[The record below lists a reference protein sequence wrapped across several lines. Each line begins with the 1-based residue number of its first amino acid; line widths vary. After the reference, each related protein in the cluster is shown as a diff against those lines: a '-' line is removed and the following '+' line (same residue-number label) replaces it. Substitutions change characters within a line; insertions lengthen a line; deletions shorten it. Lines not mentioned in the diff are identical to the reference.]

1 MSPRQSARVLSSVP
15 RRTLLSSV
23 ILTLIALFVLF
34 APSSPA
40 YAQTAGKQIGAA
52 SPTPPKD
59 PNAPTVTS
67 AGTAATNS
75 SASSSGA
82 SGASG
87 ASGTSISLDLR
98 SGTTSGSGTGPVQI
112 IVLVTLLAI
121 GPAILMLVT
130 GFTRIVIVLG
140 LTRNALNLQGVPPN
154 QVIIGLSLFLTIFV
168 MSPVISK
175 VNTNALQPYL
185 DKQITQQEAFDRGS
199 QPVKEFMAKQ
209 VRESDLALFIDLSG
223 ETRPADVKDVPFT
236 TLVPAFVIG
245 ELRAAF
251 IIGFVIFIPF
261 LIIDLVVSAS
271 LMSMGMVMVQ
281 PMTVALP
288 FKLLLF
294 VLVDG
299 WQLLAG
305 SLVRSFVK

>member
-1 MSPRQSARVLSSVP
+1 MPRLVSASASRP
-15 RRTLLSSV
+15 TLLSSV
-23 ILTLIALFVLF
+23 ILTVVALVVLL
-34 APSSPA
+34 APSSA
-40 YAQTAGKQIGAA
+40 ASAQTTGKQVTAV
-52 SPTPPKD
+52 SPTSPKD
-59 PNAPTVTS
+59 PTRATAEGTS
-67 AGTAATNS
+67 ATTGTTGS
-75 SASSSGA
+75 STTSGA

-87 ASGTSISLDLR
+87 ASGSSISIDLR
-98 SGTTSGSGTGPVQI
+98 DGSTSGAGTGPVQI

-130 GFTRIVIVLG
+130 SFTRIVIVLG

-168 MSPVISK
+168 MSPVMSK
-175 VNTNALQPYL
+175 VNTDALKPYL
-185 DKQITQQEAFDRGS
+185 NHEITQEQAFDRGS
-199 QPVKEFMAKQ
+199 LPVKEFMAKQ
-209 VRESDLALFIDLSG
+209 VREGDLQLFIDLSG
-223 ETRPADVKDVPFT
+223 DERPADVMDVPLT
-236 TLVPAFVIG
+236 TLIPAFVIS

-305 SLVRSFVK
+305 SLVRSFVR

>member
-1 MSPRQSARVLSSVP
+1 MSRLASVAV
-15 RRTLLSSV
+15 RRPTLLSSLA
-23 ILTLIALFVLF
+23 LTLVALVLLL

-40 YAQTAGKQIGAA
+40 SAQTTGKQVGTV
-52 SPTPPKD
+52 SPTAPKD
-59 PNAPTVTS
+59 PTAPAVDTASGPTGTS
-67 AGTAATNS
+67 T
-75 SASSSGA
+75 SSGA
-82 SGASG
+82 TGA
-87 ASGTSISLDLR
+87 AISLDLR
-98 SGTTSGSGTGPVQI
+98 SGDTSGDGTGPVQI
-112 IVLVTLLAI
+112 IVLVTLLAV

-130 GFTRIVIVLG
+130 SFTRIVIVLG

-175 VNTNALQPYL
+175 VNTEALQPYL
-185 DKQITQQEAFDRGS
+185 DHEITQQEAFERGS
-199 QPVKEFMAKQ
+199 LPVKEFMSKQ
-209 VRESDLALFIDLSG
+209 VREGDLALFIDLSG
-223 ETRPADVKDVPFT
+223 DDRPADVMDVPLT
-236 TLVPAFVIG
+236 TMIPAFVIS

-288 FKLLLF
+288 FKLLIF

-305 SLVRSFVK
+305 SLVRSFVR

>member
-1 MSPRQSARVLSSVP
+1 MSRLASAAV
-15 RRTLLSSV
+15 RRPTLLSSLV
-23 ILTLIALFVLF
+23 LTLLALVLLL
-34 APSSPA
+34 APSSA
-40 YAQTAGKQIGAA
+40 ASAQTTGKQ
-52 SPTPPKD
+52 
-59 PNAPTVTS
+59 VTS
-67 AGTAATNS
+67 AAPTAAKDPTS
-75 SASSSGA
+75 PTSAAGA
-82 SGASG
+82 SGAAGVGAASG
-87 ASGTSISLDLR
+87 ATGTSISIDLR
-98 SGTTSGSGTGPVQI
+98 DGSTSGSGTGPVQI

-130 GFTRIVIVLG
+130 SFTRIVIVLG

-168 MSPVISK
+168 MSPVMTK
-175 VNTNALQPYL
+175 VNTEALQPYL
-185 DKQITQQEAFDRGS
+185 NHQITQEEAFSKGS
-199 QPVKEFMAKQ
+199 APVKEFMAKQ
-209 VRESDLALFIDLSG
+209 VREGDLQLFIDLSG
-223 ETRPADVKDVPFT
+223 KDRPADVLDVPLT
-236 TLVPAFVIG
+236 TMIPAFVIS

-305 SLVRSFVK
+305 SLVRSFVR

>member
-1 MSPRQSARVLSSVP
+1 
-15 RRTLLSSV
+15 
-23 ILTLIALFVLF
+23 
-34 APSSPA
+34 
-40 YAQTAGKQIGAA
+40 
-52 SPTPPKD
+52 
-59 PNAPTVTS
+59 
-67 AGTAATNS
+67 
-75 SASSSGA
+75 
-82 SGASG
+82 
-87 ASGTSISLDLR
+87 
-98 SGTTSGSGTGPVQI
+98 VQI
-112 IVLVTLLAI
+112 IVLVTLLSI
-121 GPAILMLVT
+121 GPAVLMLVT
-130 GFTRIVIVLG
+130 SFTRIVIVLG

-154 QVIIGLSLFLTIFV
+154 QVIIGLSLFLTVFV
-168 MSPVISK
+168 MSPVLTE
-175 VNTNALQPYL
+175 VNNEALKPYL
-185 DKQITQQEAFDRGS
+185 NHEITQEQAFERGAI
-199 QPVKEFMAKQ
+199 PVKEFMAKQ
-209 VRESDLALFIDLSG
+209 VRESDLAMFIDLSG
-223 ETRPADVKDVPFT
+223 DERPTDAVDVPFT

-305 SLVRSFVK
+305 SLIRSFVR

>member
-1 MSPRQSARVLSSVP
+1 MSRLVSVAV
-15 RRTLLSSV
+15 RRPTLLSSLA
-23 ILTLIALFVLF
+23 LTLFALGLLLV
-34 APSSPA
+34 PS
-40 YAQTAGKQIGAA
+40 TAA
-52 SPTPPKD
+52 SAQSTGSQVVSPVAPKD
-59 PNAPTVTS
+59 PTAPVVAQTS
-67 AGTAATNS
+67 GPAGTPSTGTS
-75 SASSSGA
+75 A
-82 SGASG
+82 SGATGSSISIDLRDAS
-87 ASGTSISLDLR
+87 ASGD
-98 SGTTSGSGTGPVQI
+98 GAGPVQI

-130 GFTRIVIVLG
+130 SFTRIVIVLG
-140 LTRNALNLQGVPPN
+140 LTRNALNLQGVLPN

-168 MSPVISK
+168 MSPVITR
-175 VNTNALQPYL
+175 VNDDALQPYL
-185 DKQITQQEAFDRGS
+185 DEQITQQEAFDRGVI
-199 QPVKEFMAKQ
+199 PVKEFMAKQ
-209 VRESDLALFIDLSG
+209 VREGDLKLFVELSG
-223 ETRPADVKDVPFT
+223 RDQPADVMDVPLP
-236 TLVPAFVIG
+236 TLIPAFVIS

-281 PMTVALP
+281 PMAVALP

-305 SLVRSFVK
+305 SLVRSFVR

>member
-1 MSPRQSARVLSSVP
+1 MSRLVSVAV
-15 RRTLLSSV
+15 RRPTLLSS
-23 ILTLIALFVLF
+23 LALVMMALGLLLV
-34 APSSPA
+34 PSSA
-40 YAQTAGKQIGAA
+40 ASAQTAGAQVV
-52 SPTPPKD
+52 SPLAPKD
-59 PNAPTVTS
+59 PTAPVVAQTTGT
-67 AGTAATNS
+67 AGTSGATS
-75 SASSSGA
+75 A
-82 SGASG
+82 SGATG
-87 ASGTSISLDLR
+87 ASISLDLR
-98 SGTTSGSGTGPVQI
+98 DAEATGDGAGPVQI

-130 GFTRIVIVLG
+130 SFTRIVIVLG

-154 QVIIGLSLFLTIFV
+154 QVIIGLSLFLTLFV
-168 MSPVISK
+168 MSPVITK
-175 VNTNALQPYL
+175 VNDDALQPYL
-185 DKQITQQEAFDRGS
+185 DKQITQQEAFDRGVI
-199 QPVKEFMAKQ
+199 PVKEFMAKQ
-209 VRESDLALFIDLSG
+209 VREGDLQLFIELSG
-223 ETRPADVKDVPFT
+223 KDQPADVMDVPLP
-236 TLVPAFVIG
+236 TLIPAFVIS

-281 PMTVALP
+281 PMAVALP

-305 SLVRSFVK
+305 SLVRSFVR

>member
-1 MSPRQSARVLSSVP
+1 M
-15 RRTLLSSV
+15 
-23 ILTLIALFVLF
+23 
-34 APSSPA
+34 
-40 YAQTAGKQIGAA
+40 
-52 SPTPPKD
+52 
-59 PNAPTVTS
+59 
-67 AGTAATNS
+67 
-75 SASSSGA
+75 
-82 SGASG
+82 
-87 ASGTSISLDLR
+87 
-98 SGTTSGSGTGPVQI
+98 QI

-130 GFTRIVIVLG
+130 SFTRIVIVLG

-168 MSPVISK
+168 MSPVMTK
-175 VNTNALQPYL
+175 VNTEALQPYL
-185 DKQITQQEAFDRGS
+185 NHQITQEEAFSKGS
-199 QPVKEFMAKQ
+199 APVKEFMAKQ
-209 VRESDLALFIDLSG
+209 VREGDLQLFIDLSG
-223 ETRPADVKDVPFT
+223 KDRPADVLDVPLT
-236 TLVPAFVIG
+236 TMIPAFVIS

-305 SLVRSFVK
+305 SLVRSFVR

>member
-1 MSPRQSARVLSSVP
+1 MTPMFRLAGVTVR
-15 RRTLLSSV
+15 RRTLLSSLF
-23 ILTLIALFVLF
+23 LTVFALVLLF
-34 APSSPA
+34 GPSS
-40 YAQTAGKQIGAA
+40 AA
-52 SPTPPKD
+52 SAQSTTGKEVGTAPTAPKD
-59 PNAPTVTS
+59 PGTS
-67 AGTAATNS
+67 AGTAST
-75 SASSSGA
+75 SSSTSGPTGTSLSSGTTGA
-82 SGASG
+82 SGA
-87 ASGTSISLDLR
+87 AISLDLR
-98 SGTTSGSGTGPVQI
+98 SGQTSGDGTGPVQI
-112 IVLVTLLAI
+112 IVLVTLLSI

-130 GFTRIVIVLG
+130 SFTRIVIVLG

-168 MSPVISK
+168 MSPVLTK
-175 VNTNALQPYL
+175 VNDDALKPYL
-185 DKQITQQEAFDRGS
+185 NHQITQEEALDRGS
-199 QPVKEFMAKQ
+199 KPVKEFMAKQ
-209 VRESDLALFIDLSG
+209 VRESDLAMFIDLSG
-223 ETRPADVKDVPFT
+223 KERPADVMDVPFT

-305 SLVRSFVK
+305 SLIRSFVR

>member
-1 MSPRQSARVLSSVP
+1 MHRFSSPTSGRPGLLP
-15 RRTLLSSV
+15 TLLFAIVALV
-23 ILTLIALFVLF
+23 ILL
-34 APSSPA
+34 APGPA
-40 YAQTAGKQIGAA
+40 YAQSTGKQVGPV
-52 SPTPPKD
+52 SPTEPKD
-59 PNAPTVTS
+59 PTLPQV
-67 AGTAATNS
+67 
-75 SASSSGA
+75 SGA
-82 SGASG
+82 SGATGSDATGSGISIDLRDGETSG
-87 ASGTSISLDLR
+87 AGA
-98 SGTTSGSGTGPVQI
+98 GPVQV

-130 GFTRIVIVLG
+130 SFTRIVIVLG

-175 VNTNALQPYL
+175 VNEDALQPYL
-185 DKQITQQEAFDRGS
+185 NQEISQSEAFDRGAL
-199 QPVKEFMAKQ
+199 PVKEFMAKQ
-209 VRESDLALFIDLSG
+209 VREGDLALFIDLSG
-223 ETRPADVKDVPFT
+223 ADRPTDVMDVPLP
-236 TLVPAFVIG
+236 TLIPAFVIS

-305 SLVRSFVK
+305 SLIRSFVR

>member
-1 MSPRQSARVLSSVP
+1 MSRLAGAAV
-15 RRTLLSSV
+15 RRPTLLSSLV
-23 ILTLIALFVLF
+23 LTLLALVLLL

-40 YAQTAGKQIGAA
+40 SAQTTGKQ
-52 SPTPPKD
+52 
-59 PNAPTVTS
+59 VTS
-67 AGTAATNS
+67 ATPTAAKDPTS
-75 SASSSGA
+75 PASAAGA
-82 SGASG
+82 SGAVGVGSASG
-87 ASGTSISLDLR
+87 ATGTSISIDLR
-98 SGTTSGSGTGPVQI
+98 DGSTSGSGTGPVQI

-130 GFTRIVIVLG
+130 SFTRIVIVLG

-168 MSPVISK
+168 MSPVMTK
-175 VNTNALQPYL
+175 VNTEALQPYL
-185 DKQITQQEAFDRGS
+185 NHQITQEEAFSKGS
-199 QPVKEFMAKQ
+199 APVKEFMAKQ
-209 VRESDLALFIDLSG
+209 VREGDLQLFIDLSG
-223 ETRPADVKDVPFT
+223 KDRPADVLDVPLT
-236 TLVPAFVIG
+236 TMIPAFVIS

-305 SLVRSFVK
+305 SLVRSFVR

>member
-1 MSPRQSARVLSSVP
+1 MSRLASATV
-15 RRTLLSSV
+15 RRPTLLSSLV
-23 ILTLIALFVLF
+23 LTLLALVLLL

-40 YAQTAGKQIGAA
+40 SAQTTGKQ
-52 SPTPPKD
+52 
-59 PNAPTVTS
+59 VTS
-67 AGTAATNS
+67 AAPTAAKDPTS
-75 SASSSGA
+75 PTSAAGA
-82 SGASG
+82 SGAAGVGAASG
-87 ASGTSISLDLR
+87 ATGTSISIDLR
-98 SGTTSGSGTGPVQI
+98 DGSTSGSGTGPVQI

-130 GFTRIVIVLG
+130 SFTRIVIVLG

-168 MSPVISK
+168 MSPVMTK
-175 VNTNALQPYL
+175 VNTEALQPYL
-185 DKQITQQEAFDRGS
+185 NHQITQEEAFSKGS
-199 QPVKEFMAKQ
+199 APVKEFMAKQ
-209 VRESDLALFIDLSG
+209 VREGDLQLFIDLSG
-223 ETRPADVKDVPFT
+223 KDRPADVLDVPLT
-236 TLVPAFVIG
+236 TMIPAFVIS

-305 SLVRSFVK
+305 SLVRSFVR

>member
-1 MSPRQSARVLSSVP
+1 MSRLVSVAV
-15 RRTLLSSV
+15 RRPTLLSS
-23 ILTLIALFVLF
+23 IALVMMALGLLLV
-34 APSSPA
+34 PSSAA
-40 YAQTAGKQIGAA
+40 YAQTTGAQVV
-52 SPTPPKD
+52 SPLAPKD
-59 PNAPTVTS
+59 PTAPVVAQTAGTS
-67 AGTAATNS
+67 GTAGTAT
-75 SASSSGA
+75 A
-82 SGASG
+82 SGATG
-87 ASGTSISLDLR
+87 ASISLDLR
-98 SGTTSGSGTGPVQI
+98 DAEATGDGAGPVQI

-130 GFTRIVIVLG
+130 SFTRIVIVLG

-154 QVIIGLSLFLTIFV
+154 QVIIGLSLFLTLFV
-168 MSPVISK
+168 MSPVITK
-175 VNTNALQPYL
+175 VNDDALQPYL
-185 DKQITQQEAFDRGS
+185 DKQITQQEAFDRGVI
-199 QPVKEFMAKQ
+199 PVKEFMAKQ
-209 VRESDLALFIDLSG
+209 VREGDLQLFIELSG
-223 ETRPADVKDVPFT
+223 KDQPADVMDVPLP
-236 TLVPAFVIG
+236 TLIPAFVIS

-281 PMTVALP
+281 PMAVALP

-305 SLVRSFVK
+305 SLVRSFVR

>member
-1 MSPRQSARVLSSVP
+1 MSRLASAAV
-15 RRTLLSSV
+15 RRPTLLSSLV
-23 ILTLIALFVLF
+23 LTLLALAVLL
-34 APSSPA
+34 APSPSA
-40 YAQTAGKQIGAA
+40 SAQTTGKQ
-52 SPTPPKD
+52 
-59 PNAPTVTS
+59 VTS
-67 AGTAATNS
+67 ATPTAAKDPTS
-75 SASSSGA
+75 PTSAAGVSGAVGVGTA
-82 SGASG
+82 SGAT
-87 ASGTSISLDLR
+87 GTSISIDLR
-98 SGTTSGSGTGPVQI
+98 DGTTSGSGTGPVQI

-130 GFTRIVIVLG
+130 SFTRIVIVLG

-168 MSPVISK
+168 MSPVMTK
-175 VNTNALQPYL
+175 VNTEALQPYL
-185 DKQITQQEAFDRGS
+185 NHEITQEEAFSKGS
-199 QPVKEFMAKQ
+199 APVKEFMAKQ
-209 VRESDLALFIDLSG
+209 VREGDLQLFIDLSG
-223 ETRPADVKDVPFT
+223 ADRPADVLDVPLT
-236 TLVPAFVIG
+236 TMIPAFVIS

-305 SLVRSFVK
+305 SLVRSFVS

>member
-1 MSPRQSARVLSSVP
+1 MSRLAGAAV
-15 RRTLLSSV
+15 RRPTLLSSLV
-23 ILTLIALFVLF
+23 LTLLALVLLL

-40 YAQTAGKQIGAA
+40 SAQTTGKQ
-52 SPTPPKD
+52 
-59 PNAPTVTS
+59 VTS
-67 AGTAATNS
+67 ATPTAAKDPTS
-75 SASSSGA
+75 PTSAAGA
-82 SGASG
+82 SGAVGVGSASG
-87 ASGTSISLDLR
+87 ATGTSISIDLR
-98 SGTTSGSGTGPVQI
+98 DGNTSGSGTGPVQI

-130 GFTRIVIVLG
+130 SFTRIVIVLG

-168 MSPVISK
+168 MSPVMTK
-175 VNTNALQPYL
+175 VNTEALQPYL
-185 DKQITQQEAFDRGS
+185 NHQITQEEAFSKGS
-199 QPVKEFMAKQ
+199 APVKEFMAKQ
-209 VRESDLALFIDLSG
+209 VREGDLQLFIDLSG
-223 ETRPADVKDVPFT
+223 KDRPADVLDVPLT
-236 TLVPAFVIG
+236 TMIPAFVIS

-305 SLVRSFVK
+305 SLVRSFVR

>member
-1 MSPRQSARVLSSVP
+1 MSRLASVAV
-15 RRTLLSSV
+15 RRPTLLSSLA
-23 ILTLIALFVLF
+23 LTIVALFVFLV
-34 APSSPA
+34 PSSAAQAQTGSGAQVVSPVAPKDPTSPA
-40 YAQTAGKQIGAA
+40 SAQTAGASGATGTT
-52 SPTPPKD
+52 PTL
-59 PNAPTVTS
+59 
-67 AGTAATNS
+67 
-75 SASSSGA
+75 GA
-82 SGASG
+82 SGATG
-87 ASGTSISLDLR
+87 ATVSLDLR
-98 SGTTSGSGTGPVQI
+98 NGDVTGDGTGPVQI

-130 GFTRIVIVLG
+130 SFTRIVIVLG

-168 MSPVISK
+168 MSPVITR
-175 VNTNALQPYL
+175 VNTEALQPYL

-199 QPVKEFMAKQ
+199 IPVKEFMAKQ
-209 VRESDLALFIDLSG
+209 VREGDLKLFIELSG
-223 ETRPADVKDVPFT
+223 KDEPADVMDVPLP
-236 TLVPAFVIG
+236 TLIPAFVIS

-305 SLVRSFVK
+305 SLVRSFVR

>member
-1 MSPRQSARVLSSVP
+1 MSRLASVAV
-15 RRTLLSSV
+15 RRPTLLSSLA
-23 ILTLIALFVLF
+23 LTLVALVLLL

-40 YAQTAGKQIGAA
+40 FAQTTGKQVGTV
-52 SPTPPKD
+52 SPTAPKD
-59 PNAPTVTS
+59 PTAPAVDTASGPTGTS
-67 AGTAATNS
+67 T
-75 SASSSGA
+75 SSGA
-82 SGASG
+82 TGA
-87 ASGTSISLDLR
+87 AISLDLR
-98 SGTTSGSGTGPVQI
+98 SGETSGDGTGPVQI
-112 IVLVTLLAI
+112 IVLVTLLAL

-130 GFTRIVIVLG
+130 SFTRIVIVLG

-175 VNTNALQPYL
+175 INSEALQPYL
-185 DKQITQQEAFDRGS
+185 DHEITQQEAFERGS
-199 QPVKEFMAKQ
+199 LPVKEFMSKQ
-209 VRESDLALFIDLSG
+209 VREGDLALFIDLSG
-223 ETRPADVKDVPFT
+223 DDRPADVMDVPLT
-236 TLVPAFVIG
+236 TMIPAFVIS

-288 FKLLLF
+288 FKLLIF

-305 SLVRSFVK
+305 SLVRSFVR